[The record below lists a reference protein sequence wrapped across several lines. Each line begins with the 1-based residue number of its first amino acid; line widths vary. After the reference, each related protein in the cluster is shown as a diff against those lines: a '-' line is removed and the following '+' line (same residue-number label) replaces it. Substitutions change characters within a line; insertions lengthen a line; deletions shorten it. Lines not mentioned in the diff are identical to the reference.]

1 MPRFSR
7 SVSFALPYLA
17 FITVV
22 WAVSFNLIGVVLA
35 GKVDSDFAVLVR
47 VALAALI
54 FLPFLRWRGVPN
66 RLRIGTMAAGALQ
79 FGVTYL
85 CLYRSFSYLSV
96 AEVLLFTIFTPIYIT
111 LIDDCFN
118 RHFSLR
124 AFAAA
129 LLAVFGSW
137 IIRHDAISQD
147 YITGF
152 LILQLANFTFALGQV
167 GYKHLVLR
175 SANPLPQYRI
185 FGYFFLG
192 ALLVALPSFLI
203 FGNAA
208 RLPTT
213 GVQWA
218 TLAWMGLMASALGF
232 YLWNKGA
239 CMVDAGTLGTMNN
252 MHIPIGLLLNLLVWN
267 RDENL
272 LRLALGGAIIAL
284 AVWFSRRGK
293 RVLPG

>member
-1 MPRFSR
+1 MPF
-7 SVSFALPYLA
+7 LA

-35 GKVDSDFAVLVR
+35 GKVDSDFAVLTR
-47 VALAALI
+47 VVLAGLV
-54 FLPFLRWRGVPN
+54 FLPFLQWRDVPN
-66 RLRIGTMAAGALQ
+66 RLRLGTMLAGALQ
-79 FGVTYL
+79 FGITYL
-85 CLYRSFSYLSV
+85 CLYRSFAYLSV
-96 AEVLLFTIFTPIYIT
+96 AEVLLFTIFTPLFIT
-111 LIDDCFN
+111 LIDDCFQ
-118 RHFSLR
+118 RRFSQR
-124 AFAAA
+124 AFMAA

-137 IIRHDAISQD
+137 IIRYGAISGE

-175 SANPLPQYRI
+175 STVTIAQHRI

-203 FGNAA
+203 FGNPAK
-208 RLPTT
+208 LPSTP
-213 GVQWA
+213 GQWA
-218 TLAWMGLMASALGF
+218 TLAWMGLIASALGF

-252 MHIPIGLLLNLLVWN
+252 MHIPVGLLLNLLVWH

-272 LRLALGGAIIAL
+272 LRLAVGGLVITF
-284 AVWFSRRGK
+284 AVWFSTRG
-293 RVLPG
+293 RQRLPACA

>member
-1 MPRFSR
+1 M
-7 SVSFALPYLA
+7 PYLA
-17 FITVV
+17 LVTVV

-47 VALAALI
+47 VALAALV
-54 FLPFLRWRGVPN
+54 FLPFLRWRGVPGF
-66 RLRIGTMAAGALQ
+66 LRAGTMVAGALQ

-85 CLYRSFSYLSV
+85 CLYRSFTYLSV
-96 AEVLLFTIFTPIYIT
+96 AEVLLFTIFTPIYIR

-118 RHFSLR
+118 RRFSLR
-124 AFAAA
+124 AFATA
-129 LLAVFGSW
+129 LLAEFGCW

-147 YITGF
+147 YIAAF

-167 GYKHLVLR
+167 GYKYLVLR

-218 TLAWMGLMASALGF
+218 TLVWMGLIASALGF

-239 CMVDAGTLGTMNN
+239 CLVDAGTLGTMNN
-252 MHIPIGLLLNLLVWN
+252 MHIPVGLLLNLLVWN
-267 RDENL
+267 RGENL
-272 LRLALGGAIIAL
+272 LRLVLGGAVITL
-284 AVWFSRRGK
+284 AVWFSRQGK
-293 RVLPG
+293 RAVNG